1 MLIKVGF
8 EEDLQMP
15 FEVVDFGTMNR
26 DMELLSVTN
35 VLGYVVEGS
44 CVIEGKNETLHV
56 SAGDSYLLR
65 EDEPYRC
72 YGNSDESW
80 VCIWI
85 GMSGK
90 IVEPVLDAY
99 GLTHSTCFQGIS
111 IQDYIRQIHNIAT
124 VFPDKELAMEQCCDA
139 FIKVCQYIRRQ
150 RTTHTKKYD
159 SMQDV
164 AVLKSYIDTHLS
176 EQFTSEKCSQILSL
190 SVSQTIRKF
199 RGAYGVPPCEYVN
212 RRRIEIAKRL
222 LEDSTQSVQE
232 IAEHIG
238 FHDPYYFSKYFK
250 KRCGKS
256 PNEYRREIHKK

>member
-1 MLIKVGF
+1 
-8 EEDLQMP
+8 MP
-15 FEVVDFGTMNR
+15 FEVVDFGTMNK
-26 DMELLSVTN
+26 DTELLSVTN

-44 CVIEGKNETLHV
+44 VAIEGKNETLHV

-72 YGNSDESW
+72 YSNSDEPYT
-80 VCIWI
+80 CIWI
-85 GMSGK
+85 EISGE
-90 IVEPVLDAY
+90 IVRPVLDAY
-99 GLTHSTCFQGIS
+99 DLTHSMRFPGIS
-111 IQDYIRQIHNIAT
+111 IQYYLQQIHKIAT
-124 VFPDKELAMEQCCDA
+124 AFLDRELAMEECCDV

-150 RTTHTKKYD
+150 RTTHTRKHD

-176 EQFTSEKCSQILSL
+176 ERFTSEKCSQILSL